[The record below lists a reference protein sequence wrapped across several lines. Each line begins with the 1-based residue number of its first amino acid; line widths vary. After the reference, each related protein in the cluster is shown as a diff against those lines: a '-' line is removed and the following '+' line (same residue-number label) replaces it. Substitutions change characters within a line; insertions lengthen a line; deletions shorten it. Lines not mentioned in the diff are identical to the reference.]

1 MMRHCVRLFRCLSTL
16 LCRFEPLPC
25 MSSSSS
31 MFIVLIAAACRDRS
45 LTAMTMIY
53 HPPHSGPPL
62 TCEMFGQLHCH
73 REQSDTS
80 GRICYV
86 VRQPGRVGTDD
97 LNVFPVFDAVRPGDG
112 GLAVIPGRFHLLLIQ
127 VTIWRQSLSSATK
140 IPWIAV
146 LSH

>member
-1 MMRHCVRLFRCLSTL
+1 MWCVSQGG
-16 LCRFEPLPC
+16 
-25 MSSSSS
+25 S
-31 MFIVLIAAACRDRS
+31 
-45 LTAMTMIY
+45 
-53 HPPHSGPPL
+53 
-62 TCEMFGQLHCH
+62 
-73 REQSDTS
+73 
-80 GRICYV
+80 
-86 VRQPGRVGTDD
+86 DD